1 MSDTLFATQRLSCRR
16 WRKTDLEA
24 IYAAYSDPEAMR
36 WVGDGTPITRDACER
51 WYGITVN
58 NYTERGYGMFALESR
73 GDGGVVGFCG
83 ITHPDGQVE
92 PEIKY
97 TIMRELWGQ
106 GYASEAV
113 PALVR
118 YAIAELGLAYMIATV
133 DPENLASQRI
143 LKKAGF
149 QQAPARTE
157 SDGSTTLV
165 FTVISSSS

>member
-1 MSDTLFATQRLSCRR
+1 MSDTLFATQRLCCRR
-16 WRKTDLEA
+16 WRKTDLDA
-24 IYAAYSDPEAMR
+24 IYAAYADPEAMR

-51 WYGITVN
+51 WYEITVN
-58 NYTERGYGMFALESR
+58 NYAERGYGMFALTSR
-73 GDGGVVGFCG
+73 SDGGVVGFCG

-97 TIMRELWGQ
+97 TLKRPLWGL

-113 PALVR
+113 PALVS
-118 YAIAELGLAYMIATV
+118 YAIAELGLTYMIATV

-143 LKKAGF
+143 LRKAGF
-149 QQAPARTE
+149 QQAPARVE

-165 FTVISSSS
+165 FTVTVDSS